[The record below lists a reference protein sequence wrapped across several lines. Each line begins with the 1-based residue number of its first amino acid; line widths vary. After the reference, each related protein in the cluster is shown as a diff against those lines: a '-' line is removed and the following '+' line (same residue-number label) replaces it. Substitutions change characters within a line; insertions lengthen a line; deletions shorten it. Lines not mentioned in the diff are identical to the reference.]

1 MEQKKLI
8 KIILSCTTIFNLVN
22 GVQRKSNVFLPG
34 YILCVQIP
42 GKWRIPMHLQ
52 AGLLFIFV

>member
-42 GKWRIPMHLQ
+42 GKW
-52 AGLLFIFV
+52 